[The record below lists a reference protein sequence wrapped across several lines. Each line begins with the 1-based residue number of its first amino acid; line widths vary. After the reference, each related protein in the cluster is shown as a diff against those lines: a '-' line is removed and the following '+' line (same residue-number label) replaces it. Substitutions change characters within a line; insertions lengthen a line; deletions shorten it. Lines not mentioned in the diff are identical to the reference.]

1 MRACDPL
8 VVSKR
13 KRARDISRSR
23 FVSIFERRAACTAEE
38 SRKEGGKRRAINRRA
53 RNARNAAGHG
63 AARDRDRSCQMP
75 SNRFVSCHPVRLW
88 WITFVVP
95 RTRKCAIFLSLL
107 FSIRSRFVLECR
119 PSQRRQRHCHL
130 RVVRMPLVAF
140 ETRERTRRR
149 RACASSINPSF
160 DRWSRTSYEVPVLSL
175 TMENRPFTERIWRVG
190 QRYGL

>member
-95 RTRKCAIFLSLL
+95 RTRKCAIF
-107 FSIRSRFVLECR
+107 

>member
-23 FVSIFERRAACTAEE
+23 FVSIFETRAACTAEE

-63 AARDRDRSCQMP
+63 ARDRDRSCQMP

-95 RTRKCAIFLSLL
+95 RARKCAIFPSLL

-160 DRWSRTSYEVPVLSL
+160 DR
-175 TMENRPFTERIWRVG
+175 
-190 QRYGL
+190 